1 MLSIYFVVC
10 LFVHLHACFSFAAV
24 VDLVVVIVVFLL
36 SLFSCCCTVAAVVS
50 FCFCFFSVLR
60 LNSKLFLVFS
70 FFPAFNT
77 AIVFSL

>member
-36 SLFSCCCTVAAVVS
+36 SLLCCCTVAAVVS
-50 FCFCFFSVLR
+50 LCFFFSALR
-60 LNSKLFLVFS
+60 LNSKFFLAFS